1 MKKILK
7 AVYKNMPFKQ
17 QMFSVVRK
25 LFTLPDAISKHLY
38 FDGTVDFKVNGKT
51 VTMNQKGYDV
61 ENTLFWR
68 GTAGCW
74 EKVSVGLWLELCKD
88 ANNILDIGANTG
100 AYALIAKTMNEKASV
115 FAFEPMEKIYKRLKA
130 NVDLND
136 LDIKCMPYALSN
148 FDGKAKVFP
157 ESEDHIY
164 SVTVN
169 QNRSDSSIPVFES
182 EIEVKT
188 LQKFIAENGIKG
200 IDLMK
205 IDVETHEPEVLEGMG
220 HFLSQWKPTLLIEI
234 LDLEVARKVQEYTS
248 NLGYLYFNIDE
259 DGGIEQTQNLT
270 ISKYYNFLICS
281 ADIAKKLKL
290 TN

>member
-1 MKKILK
+1 LKKIIK
-7 AVYKNMPFKQ
+7 SIYKNVPFKKQ
-17 QMFSVVRK
+17 LFSVVRTF
-25 LFTLPDAISKHLY
+25 FTLPNSISKHLY
-38 FDGTVDFKVNGKT
+38 FDGTIDFKVNNKT
-51 VTMNQKGYDV
+51 IVMNQKGYDV

-68 GTAGCW
+68 GTKGCW
-74 EKVSVGLWLELCKD
+74 EKVSVGLWLELCKE
-88 ANNILDIGANTG
+88 ANCILDIGANTG

-115 FAFEPMEKIYKRLKA
+115 YAFEPMEKIYNRLKA
-130 NVDLND
+130 NVVLNF

-164 SVTVN
+164 SVTIN
-169 QNRSDSSIPVFES
+169 QNRSDKSITVFEK

-188 LQKFIAENGIKG
+188 LQRFITENNIHH

-205 IDVETHEPEVLEGMG
+205 IDVETHEPEVLEGLG
-220 HFLSQWKPTLLIEI
+220 HFLRLWKPTLLIEI

-270 ISKYYNFLICS
+270 ISKYYNFLICT
-281 ADIAKKLKL
+281 ATIAKKLKL
-290 TN
+290 T